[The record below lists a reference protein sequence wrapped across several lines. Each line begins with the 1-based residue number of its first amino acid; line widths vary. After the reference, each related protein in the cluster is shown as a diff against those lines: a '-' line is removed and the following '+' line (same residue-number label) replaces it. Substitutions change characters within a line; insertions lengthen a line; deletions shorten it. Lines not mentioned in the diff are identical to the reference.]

1 MWCTTTG
8 DESRKCSARTRG
20 GRGAA
25 DEDEVRRPAVC
36 GWPDPT
42 RRTRG
47 AADEDEVRRPAVCGW
62 PDPAAAR
69 WGSGVQGVGTE
80 EWSADASEWRGRV

>member
-1 MWCTTTG
+1 VRRVLCGGGDDSMWCTATG
-8 DESRKCSARTRG
+8 DESRKCSAKTRG

-25 DEDEVRRPAVC
+25 DEDEVRRPAV
-36 GWPDPT
+36 
-42 RRTRG
+42 R
-47 AADEDEVRRPAVCGW
+47 GW